1 MNQGPYTVDL
11 FVHFD
16 DGDPAGITF
25 FGNFFRMAERALELG
40 LEQRNV
46 PWKEW
51 FAHPEYGIPLRHAEA
66 EYHKMLP
73 PGQRCQIR
81 QGVEK
86 FGDSS
91 LVLRTEVH
99 DKDNHLCATIR
110 TTHVVVDK
118 QTRKKKTIPEN
129 LRHFLNHCQF

>member
-1 MNQGPYTVDL
+1 MSQGPYTVEL

-25 FGNFFRMAERALELG
+25 FGNYFRMAERALELG

-66 EYHKMLP
+66 EYHKMLM
-73 PGQRCQIR
+73 PGQRCKIR

-86 FGDSS
+86 IGDSS

-99 DKDNHLCATIR
+99 SADGHLCATIR

-118 QTRKKKTIPEN
+118 QTRKKRTIPAP
-129 LRHFLNHCQF
+129 LRTFLDQSLI